1 MEGVR
6 PHCMQVQPGIE
17 YCLCERV
24 TNRLRLRIGYGF
36 MTYNQIDELHSLEL
50 ALLVFAASQNG
61 DCATKIAFDVSK
73 SWIKCI
79 TCDQNQSNT
88 ADKGEEGGR
97 LKC

>member
-24 TNRLRLRIGYGF
+24 MRLRLRIGYGF
-36 MTYNQIDELHSLEL
+36 MTYKL
-50 ALLVFAASQNG
+50 ALLVFAASQSG

-79 TCDQNQSNT
+79 ICDQNQSNT
-88 ADKGEEGGR
+88 ADEGEEGGR